1 MKIAVIGSANADL
14 VTKTNKLP
22 KPGETLIGEGFFIG
36 EGGKGLNQ
44 AVAASRIGGDVNFF
58 GAIGKD
64 THGEFLLESMKKN
77 NLKVKN
83 IKICEQIKTGIANI
97 MLCDGE
103 NSIVIVAGA
112 NSKCNIEYINS
123 IKEKILECDIIV
135 LQLEIPLDT
144 VEFIIN
150 LAYKNNK
157 KIILN
162 PAPAIKLSKEIVD
175 KVSYIIPN
183 EHEYKVVL
191 DTENAMEKELKK
203 YPNKLI
209 ITNGEN
215 GVWYFDGKEVINIPA
230 KKVKVIDTTGAG
242 DTFVGTFAGAIAN
255 ELALKEAI
263 EFGVKCSGI
272 SVTKL
277 GAQGGMPYLKD
288 L

>member
-22 KPGETLIGEGFFIG
+22 KPGETLIGESFFIG

-83 IKICEQIKTGIANI
+83 IKICEQVKTGIANI
-97 MLCDGE
+97 TLCDGE

-112 NSKCNIEYINS
+112 NSKCNIEYISS

-191 DTENAMEKELKK
+191 HTENAMEKELEK

-215 GVWYFDGKEVINIPA
+215 GVWYFDGKEVVNIPA

-255 ELALKEAI
+255 KFALKEAI

>member
-22 KPGETLIGEGFFIG
+22 KPGETLIGESFFIG

-112 NSKCNIEYINS
+112 NSKCNIEYIKS

-191 DTENAMEKELKK
+191 HTENAMEKELEK

-215 GVWYFDGKEVINIPA
+215 GVWYFDGKEVVNIPA

-255 ELALKEAI
+255 KFALKEAI